1 MNHDNKTMQF
11 SYFPGCSLAT
21 TAKENNRSLMSFC
34 GRHGVFLEELR
45 DWNCCGSSSA
55 HSIDSELGH
64 HLPAR
69 NLALAPPDRPLLV
82 ACPSCYL
89 RLKSTQMEIAADEEA
104 QKEFGR
110 MWGREFNPDLQII
123 NFFEMLARV
132 VDTGALNEIKDSLKG
147 LKFAPY
153 YGCMLMR
160 PPKMRRERN
169 FHGLME
175 KVLSEMGAEPV
186 QWAHKARCCGTFLSV
201 SRPVVSAGS
210 VQTIMGG
217 AKKAGAECVVTACAM
232 CHLNLE
238 IRSRPSE
245 DIPVL
250 HFSELLSLAGG
261 IGQGQ
266 GWFRRHLIDPRPLL
280 RRRRLIA

>member
-1 MNHDNKTMQF
+1 VAMNHDNEMTY

-21 TAKENNRSLMSFC
+21 SAKENNRSMLSFC
-34 GRHGVFLEELR
+34 QQHSVSLEELK

-55 HSIDSELGH
+55 HSIDSELAH

-89 RLKSTQMEIAADEEA
+89 RLKSTHMDIAADPEA

-110 MWGREFNPDLQII
+110 MWGRAFNPDLQII
-123 NFFEMLARV
+123 NFFDMLARV
-132 VDTGALNEIKDSLKG
+132 ADSGAFEKNKESLKG
-147 LKFAPY
+147 LRFAPY

-160 PPKMRRERN
+160 PPKMRREPT
-169 FHGLME
+169 FSGLME
-175 KVLSEMGAEPV
+175 KVLSSLGADPV

-201 SRPVVSAGS
+201 SRPLVSARS
-210 VQTIMGG
+210 VKTIMDG
-217 AKKAGAECVVTACAM
+217 AEKAGAECIVTACAM

-238 IRSRPSE
+238 IRSQQGK
-245 DIPVL
+245 IPVL

-280 RRRRLIA
+280 RSRRLIA